1 MTSRVMTS
9 DTTDSR
15 MTGRRVVRM
24 EAEALVEV
32 ERRIGD
38 GFVKAVDLIAT
49 STGRVI
55 VSGIGKS
62 GHVARKIAAT
72 LTSTGTPASFLHPVE
87 GLHGDLGLV
96 GADDVALL
104 LSKSGE
110 SNELLTLLEHLRRF
124 GTRTIALTGTAD
136 STLGRECDA
145 VLDAW
150 VKEEACPHDLAPTTS
165 TTAALALGD
174 ALAVAVLE
182 RKGFRREDFARF
194 HPGGA
199 LGRKLITR
207 VRDVM
212 ERDRLPVLEPGSSLR
227 DAVVWLAERRGIVI
241 AATPDRRIAGVFTAG
256 DLTRL
261 LERTENI
268 FSMTLETVMTKS
280 PKVAEAEELASAA
293 VYRMEQIGI
302 MAMPVVDE
310 SQHIVGVVHLHDLM
324 RAGVA

>member
-1 MTSRVMTS
+1 MTTS
-9 DTTDSR
+9 TTTDAQA
-15 MTGRRVVRM
+15 TGRRVVRM

-32 ERRIGD
+32 ERRLGE
-38 GFVKAVDLIAT
+38 GFVAAVDLIAA

-55 VSGIGKS
+55 VSGVGKS

-96 GADDVALL
+96 SANDVALL

-110 SNELLTLLEHLRRF
+110 SAELLTLLEHLRRF
-124 GTRTIALTGTAD
+124 GTRTIAITGVVD

-165 TTAALALGD
+165 TTAQLALGD

-182 RKGFRREDFARF
+182 RKGFRREDFARL

-199 LGRKLITR
+199 LGRKLVTR
-207 VRDVM
+207 VSDVM
-212 ERDRLPVLEPGSSLR
+212 ERERLPVLDLSATLKE
-227 DAVVWLAERRGIVI
+227 AVVWLAERRGIVI
-241 AATPDRRIAGVFTAG
+241 AIAPDKRVAGVFTAG

-261 LERTENI
+261 LERTHDI
-268 FSMTLETVMTKS
+268 FGMSLESVMTKS
-280 PKVAEAEELASAA
+280 PKVADAEELASAA
-293 VYRMEQIGI
+293 VYRMEQVGI
-302 MAMPVVDE
+302 MAMPVVDD
-310 SQHIVGVVHLHDLM
+310 SQRIVGVVHLHDLM

>member
-1 MTSRVMTS
+1 MTPN
-9 DTTDSR
+9 TDAR
-15 MTGRRVVRM
+15 LTGRRVVRM
-24 EAEALVEV
+24 AAEALSEV

-38 GFVKAVDLIAT
+38 DFAAAVDLIAA
-49 STGRVI
+49 SRGRVI

-110 SNELLTLLEHLRRF
+110 SAELLTLLEHLRRF
-124 GTRTIALTGTAD
+124 GTRTIALTGAAS

-212 ERDRLPVLEPGSSLR
+212 ERDRLPVLPPSATMR

-241 AATPDRRIAGVFTAG
+241 AATPDNRVAGVFTAG

-261 LERTENI
+261 LERTEAI
-268 FSMTLETVMTKS
+268 FGMTIESVMTRS
-280 PKVAEAEELASAA
+280 PKVADAEELASAA

-302 MAMPVVDE
+302 MAMPVVDD

-324 RAGVA
+324 RAGVS

>member
-1 MTSRVMTS
+1 VTTAV
-9 DTTDSR
+9 TTDAKA
-15 MTGRRVVRM
+15 TGRRVIRM
-24 EAEALVEV
+24 EADALLEV

-38 GFVKAVDLIAT
+38 SFMAAVDLVAT
-49 STGRVI
+49 SRGRII

-110 SNELLTLLEHLRRF
+110 SAELLTLLEHLRRF
-124 GTRTIALTGTAD
+124 GTRAIALTGAAD
-136 STLGRECDA
+136 STLGRQCDA
-145 VLDAW
+145 ILDAW

-199 LGRKLITR
+199 LGRKLVTC
-207 VRDVM
+207 VSDVM
-212 ERDRLPVLEPGSSLR
+212 ERDRLPVLDPSATLR
-227 DAVVWLAERRGIVI
+227 EAVVWLAERRGIVI
-241 AATPDRRIAGVFTAG
+241 AATTDRRVAGVFTAG

-261 LERTENI
+261 LDRTQDI
-268 FSMTLETVMTKS
+268 FAMTIESVMTRS
-280 PKVAEAEELASAA
+280 PKVAQAEELASAA
-293 VYRMEQIGI
+293 VYRMEQVGI
-302 MAMPVVDE
+302 MAMPVVDD
-310 SQHIVGVVHLHDLM
+310 SKTIVGVVHLHDLM

>member
-1 MTSRVMTS
+1 MTAST
-9 DTTDSR
+9 TTDAR
-15 MTGRRVVRM
+15 ETGRRVLRM
-24 EAEALVEV
+24 ESEALAEV
-32 ERRIGD
+32 GRRIGD
-38 GFVKAVDLIAT
+38 GFVAAVDLIAA
-49 STGRVI
+49 SKGRVI
-55 VSGIGKS
+55 VSGLGKS

-110 SNELLTLLEHLRRF
+110 SAELIALLEHLRRF
-124 GTRTIALTGTAD
+124 GTRTIALTGAGS

-199 LGRKLITR
+199 LGRRLITR

-212 ERDRLPVLEPGSSLR
+212 ERDRLPILAPASTLR
-227 DAVVWLAERRGIVI
+227 EAVVWLAERRGIVI
-241 AATPDRRIAGVFTAG
+241 AATPDNRVAGVFTAG

-261 LERTENI
+261 LERTQDI
-268 FSMTLETVMTKS
+268 FGMTIESVMTRS
-280 PKVAEAEELASAA
+280 PKVADVEELASAT

-302 MAMPVVDE
+302 MAMPVIDN
-310 SQHIVGVVHLHDLM
+310 SQTIVGVVHLHDLM

>member
-1 MTSRVMTS
+1 MTTT
-9 DTTDSR
+9 TTDAKA
-15 MTGRRVVRM
+15 TGRRVVRM
-24 EAEALVEV
+24 AAEALTEV

-38 GFVKAVDLIAT
+38 GFVTAVDLIAA
-49 STGRVI
+49 SKGRVI

-110 SNELLTLLEHLRRF
+110 SAELLMLLEHLRRF
-124 GTRTIALTGTAD
+124 GTRAIALTGAAN
-136 STLGRECDA
+136 STLGRDCDA

-199 LGRKLITR
+199 LGRRLITR

-212 ERDRLPVLEPGSSLR
+212 ERDRLPVLDPSATLR
-227 DAVVWLAERRGIVI
+227 DAVVLLAERRGIVI

-261 LERTENI
+261 LERTEDI
-268 FSMTLETVMTKS
+268 FGLTMESVMTKS
-280 PKVAEAEELASAA
+280 PKVADAEELASAA

-302 MAMPVVDE
+302 MAMPVIDD

-324 RAGVA
+324 RAGVS

>member
-1 MTSRVMTS
+1 MTTIS
-9 DTTDSR
+9 TTDAKA
-15 MTGRRVVRM
+15 TGRRVIRM
-24 EAEALVEV
+24 EAEALAEV

-38 GFVKAVDLIAT
+38 GFTVAVDLIAA
-49 STGRVI
+49 SKGRVI
-55 VSGIGKS
+55 VSGVGKS
-62 GHVARKIAAT
+62 GHIARKIAAT
-72 LTSTGTPASFLHPVE
+72 LISTGTPASFLHPVE
-87 GLHGDLGLV
+87 GLHGDLGMV

-110 SNELLTLLEHLRRF
+110 SAELLTVLEHLRRF
-124 GTRTIALTGTAD
+124 GARTIALVGAPD

-145 VLDAW
+145 ILDAW

-182 RKGFRREDFARF
+182 RKGFRREDFARI

-212 ERDRLPVLEPGSSLR
+212 ERDRLPVLAPSATMR

-241 AATPDRRIAGVFTAG
+241 ATTPDKRVAGVFTAG

-261 LERTENI
+261 LEKTEDI
-268 FSMTLETVMTKS
+268 FGMTLESVMTKS
-280 PKVAEAEELASAA
+280 PKVAMSEELASAT
-293 VYRMEQIGI
+293 VYRMEQVGI
-302 MAMPVVDE
+302 MAMPVVDD

-324 RAGVA
+324 RAGVS

>member
-1 MTSRVMTS
+1 MTQSI
-9 DTTDSR
+9 TDAR
-15 MTGRRVVRM
+15 ATGRRVVRM
-24 EAEALVEV
+24 EAEALSEV

-38 GFVKAVDLIAT
+38 GFADAVDLIAA

-87 GLHGDLGLV
+87 GLHGDLGIV

-110 SNELLTLLEHLRRF
+110 SAELLTLLEHLRRF
-124 GTRTIALTGTAD
+124 GTRTIALTGSAE

-207 VRDVM
+207 VRDIM
-212 ERDRLPVLEPGSSLR
+212 ERDRLPVLAPSATLR

-241 AATPDRRIAGVFTAG
+241 AATPDNRVAGVFTAG

-261 LERTENI
+261 LERTQEI
-268 FSMTLETVMTKS
+268 FGMSLQSVMTRS
-280 PKVAEAEELASAA
+280 PKVAAAEELASAA

-302 MAMPVVDE
+302 MAMPVVDD